1 MIMLSKNHSVVIL
14 TDSFPNHKIWLS
26 SFQDYKFCSPGHPHF
41 KSFNCYPHSL
51 TTKPSDPLQ
60 EKSVASQNIHAG
72 SSHSLPADD
81 AAFLKFVLFSSGFSS
96 SEDDPSFSSVFSVS
110 VRVSVS
116 FLGSGT
122 MSFLALKYSSWRGE
136 EEGEGREER
145 GRGKRETRGERRRG
159 GVNSEEG
166 GKGGGERGREERR
179 KRGGG
184 EKRLRLIIYHIGFIL
199 KIWASHDYH
208 TQLSLCS

>member
-1 MIMLSKNHSVVIL
+1 MIMLSKNQSIVIL

-41 KSFNCYPHSL
+41 KSFNWYPHSL

-60 EKSVASQNIHAG
+60 EESLASQNIHAAG
-72 SSHSLPADD
+72 SHSLPADD

-122 MSFLALKYSSWRGE
+122 MSFLALKYSSWWGE
-136 EEGEGREER
+136 VEWGRE
-145 GRGKRETRGERRRG
+145 RGERNGGRRRWG
-159 GVNSEEG
+159 E
-166 GKGGGERGREERR
+166 KGEER
-179 KRGGG
+179 
-184 EKRLRLIIYHIGFIL
+184 
-199 KIWASHDYH
+199 
-208 TQLSLCS
+208 